1 MTLWCQRS
9 RWRNLLA
16 VRDEEGLWDAL
27 THFLRAVIPV
37 AEEEDVWMGLHPD
50 DPSFQVRARPRI
62 VKDGAA
68 LRGVV
73 ETVPSSSNSI
83 TFCPGSLATNRGN
96 FMLAIAE
103 DLWPH
108 FVFVTFATYFFYG
121 MEIKNGETA
130 FLET

>member
-1 MTLWCQRS
+1 MFYDSMVPENW
-9 RWRNLLA
+9 WRNLLA

-27 THFLRAVIPV
+27 KHFLRAIIPV
-37 AEEEDVWMGLHPD
+37 AEEEDAWMGLHTD
-50 DPSFQVRARPRI
+50 DLSFNVRARPRI

-103 DLWPH
+103 DLWPY
-108 FVFVTFATYFFYG
+108 FVFCHFRN
-121 MEIKNGETA
+121 IL
-130 FLET
+130 FLWDGD

>member
-1 MTLWCQRS
+1 MCYDSMVPDNW
-9 RWRNLLA
+9 WRNLLA
-16 VRDEEGLWDAL
+16 MRDEEGLWDAL
-27 THFLRAVIPV
+27 KDFLRAIIPV

-50 DPSFQVRARPRI
+50 DLSFNVRARPRI

-103 DLWPH
+103 DLWPY
-108 FVFVTFATYFFYG
+108 FVFCHFRNIFFLWD
-121 MEIKNGETA
+121 ED
-130 FLET
+130 